1 MFFEEEKA
9 ALLQQIDSE
18 FEKVKD
24 EKPPAP
30 IRRFKDDE
38 DEEDS
43 VEDVDGGDEEG
54 GDGGGGGGGAVNMED
69 LVDRVNIRYNPKF
82 KDTLF
87 LHSLEGRA
95 KQRKYGM
102 VKYAKIGIVFGE
114 IGEIGCFVYTPFIYS
129 FSF

>member
-30 IRRFKDDE
+30 TRRFKDDE

-43 VEDVDGGDEEG
+43 VEDVDGGGEEG
-54 GDGGGGGGGAVNMED
+54 EDGGGGGGGGGAVNLED
-69 LVDRVNIRYNPKF
+69 LVDRVNIRY
-82 KDTLF
+82 
-87 LHSLEGRA
+87 
-95 KQRKYGM
+95 
-102 VKYAKIGIVFGE
+102 
-114 IGEIGCFVYTPFIYS
+114 
-129 FSF
+129 FSVVTTKLAM